1 MGDAFIKDIR
11 PGQKNINLMFIV
23 LEIGKPTRTKDG
35 HDVRSCK
42 VADKSGSIN
51 ISVWD
56 ETGDLLQTG
65 DICRLTK
72 GYANVWKGCLT
83 LYTGKAGEIVK
94 IGEFCMQFTEVPN
107 MSEPNLELMQ
117 KPGEQQGQRKS
128 PTDPSGEKT
137 QNHPGNQNMTH
148 QQNIQ
153 NRPPPPHGGHPQ
165 GNGPPYHQHQRPPR
179 PPMQNQGHV
188 PPHGMVPM
196 NGRDGMGMAVGNKGM
211 RR

>member
-11 PGQKNINLMFIV
+11 PGQKNINLMNDYAFLELLFAVTEVGQVTKKWTTIV
-23 LEIGKPTRTKDG
+23 YARKPTRTKDG

-51 ISVWD
+51 ISIWD

-94 IGEFCMQFTEVPN
+94 IGEFCMQFTE
-107 MSEPNLELMQ
+107 
-117 KPGEQQGQRKS
+117 GEQQGQRKS
-128 PTDPSGEKT
+128 PTDPSGEKNT
-137 QNHPGNQNMTH
+137 ESPRKSKYDPPTKYTKTDHLHPMEDTLK
-148 QQNIQ
+148 
-153 NRPPPPHGGHPQ
+153 
-165 GNGPPYHQHQRPPR
+165 
-179 PPMQNQGHV
+179 V
-188 PPHGMVPM
+188 
-196 NGRDGMGMAVGNKGM
+196 
-211 RR
+211 